1 MNAASGTIVSCV
13 VLTAAA
19 EDALPLPVVARA
31 LFAAFRAELLAIAA
45 AFAAAVVGFAVFGV
59 ATVPTTAL
67 ETCVPLAFPP
77 DVLT

>member
-1 MNAASGTIVSCV
+1 MNAASGTIVSFV

-19 EDALPLPVVARA
+19 DDAPPLPVVASA
-31 LFAAFRAELLAIAA
+31 LLDALRAELLAIAA
-45 AFAAAVVGFAVFGV
+45 AFASAVVAFAVFGV
-59 ATVPTTAL
+59 ATVPTTAF